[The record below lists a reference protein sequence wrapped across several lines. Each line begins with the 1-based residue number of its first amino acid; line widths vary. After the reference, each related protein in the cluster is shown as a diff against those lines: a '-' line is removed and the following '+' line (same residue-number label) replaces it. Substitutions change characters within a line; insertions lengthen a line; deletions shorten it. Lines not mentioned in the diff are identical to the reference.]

1 MKKENE
7 TNMDTSKILITI
19 LFGIIAALIALLQI
33 RQELRDINRNGIRE
47 TRELEISQQDV
58 RKIAR
63 LVLEE
68 IIKMSS
74 VEASPSVGGMH
85 DNASQNV

>member
-1 MKKENE
+1 
-7 TNMDTSKILITI
+7 MDTSKILITI

-74 VEASPSVGGMH
+74 VEASPSVGGTH
-85 DNASQNV
+85 DNASQNA